1 MLSSAG
7 FASPALRWSY
17 LYNTIFRAQREWESQ
32 PGESSGFQWDDLTR
46 NFWCSRAVTKDDGI
60 ELSIWQH
67 SNTAAKTTEGTRLLG
82 DNGGL
87 PAELNKEQSE
97 FPLIREF

>member
-1 MLSSAG
+1 M
-7 FASPALRWSY
+7 
-17 LYNTIFRAQREWESQ
+17 Q
-32 PGESSGFQWDDLTR
+32 PGCES
-46 NFWCSRAVTKDDGI
+46 VTQDDGI

-67 SNTAAKTTEGTRLLG
+67 SNTAAKTTRLLG
-82 DNGGL
+82 DNGVL